1 MMEITF
7 DLLLE
12 YLQNKCE
19 GKKCSTDSTLPCFF
33 IYVRRFFFLV
43 DIFAP
48 PWPVM
53 EPAFESYKWSFFFLL
68 LCPTVI

>member
-7 DLLLE
+7 DLLNE

-19 GKKCSTDSTLPCFF
+19 GETFSTDSTLPRFL
-33 IYVRRFFFLV
+33 YVRRFFLV

-53 EPAFESYKWSFFFLL
+53 EPAFGSYKWSFFFLL